1 MGLDH
6 HRVQFSILVVAYN
19 RKEFLLNAVN
29 SALNQTIEKSEFEV
43 IVIKNFEDEKID
55 QEIAGL
61 EIANILSDKASLGE
75 KIIQGTLAAHGEYI
89 CLLEDDD
96 QFSSHKLETIQKF
109 VSEDVCF
116 IHNSRAVVK
125 YNDNKIRQQEE
136 MPSQEKWY
144 GVNKPSLKIFY
155 RMLKSG
161 LDFNCSSMTI
171 KRDFILRNMEQ
182 IRQMTFR
189 LDNLLFLSAL
199 RERTGMIELD
209 LPLTL
214 FRVHDNSLDRSNS
227 YDDFIKI
234 RRQRIIPYL
243 NETMA
248 IFQVMA
254 GKIPGHFLLCYNL
267 RIKSQMKLLG
277 LEGAYTKISSLE
289 LFYGFLPKL
298 PIKIYLYDIEI
309 YLGSHLG
316 DRVRKKLLDKAY
328 RNALLRINN

>member
-116 IHNSRAVVK
+116 IQQFLPHPVSQVAAKINLYVVK
-125 YNDNKIRQQEE
+125 INFNGQFWEE
-136 MPSQEKWY
+136 A
-144 GVNKPSLKIFY
+144 
-155 RMLKSG
+155 
-161 LDFNCSSMTI
+161 I
-171 KRDFILRNMEQ
+171 K
-182 IRQMTFR
+182 
-189 LDNLLFLSAL
+189 
-199 RERTGMIELD
+199 
-209 LPLTL
+209 
-214 FRVHDNSLDRSNS
+214 
-227 YDDFIKI
+227 
-234 RRQRIIPYL
+234 
-243 NETMA
+243 
-248 IFQVMA
+248 
-254 GKIPGHFLLCYNL
+254 
-267 RIKSQMKLLG
+267 
-277 LEGAYTKISSLE
+277 
-289 LFYGFLPKL
+289 
-298 PIKIYLYDIEI
+298 
-309 YLGSHLG
+309 
-316 DRVRKKLLDKAY
+316 
-328 RNALLRINN
+328 